1 MNLSTEIL
9 SPMLL
14 STILNITMVPK
25 REKNV
30 FWQCLNAFTFLLK
43 RSFLIKH
50 FSGIALLNVFFH
62 LVLKIHSS
70 RLAQLLETT
79 TCYKE
84 CDIGHTFSSKG
95 QYSVHL
101 CYLLVGLESGLCFS
115 PPSFLDRLLHLVWL
129 TRPVNSGYISHS
141 QVNVM

>member
-1 MNLSTEIL
+1 MNLSIGNTIVHVAFY
-9 SPMLL
+9 
-14 STILNITMVPK
+14 TILNITMVPK

-30 FWQCLNAFTFLLK
+30 LWQCLNTFTFLLK
-43 RSFLIKH
+43 RSFVIKH
-50 FSGIALLNVFFH
+50 FSGIALLNLFFN
-62 LVLKIHSS
+62 LVLTG
-70 RLAQLLETT
+70 LLKTT

-84 CDIGHTFSSKG
+84 CDIGHTFSSKD

-115 PPSFLDRLLHLVWL
+115 PPSFLDRLLHLEWL
-129 TRPVNSGYISHS
+129 TRPEHSGYISHS

>member
-1 MNLSTEIL
+1 
-9 SPMLL
+9 MLL
-14 STILNITMVPK
+14 YTIPNITMVPK

-43 RSFLIKH
+43 RSFLIKR
-50 FSGIALLNVFFH
+50 FSGIALLNLFFN
-62 LVLKIHSS
+62 LLLKIHSS
-70 RLAQLLETT
+70 RLARLLETT

-84 CDIGHTFSSKG
+84 CDIGHLSKD
-95 QYSVHL
+95 QYSVDL

-129 TRPVNSGYISHS
+129 TRPVNSGYISHN